1 MEVMI
6 LTYKISEI
14 AKLSG
19 VSSRTLRYYDTLN
32 VLSPSEIDDN
42 GYRVYTDAEV
52 DKLQM
57 ILLYRDMGVKLDEI
71 GALLSADNFDRL
83 IALESHLKA
92 LVERKV
98 ALDKMITN
106 LTKTIHSIKGGCT
119 MSDREKFE
127 GLNILAENETR
138 YGEELRG
145 KYGEEVVNQ
154 SFQKMQK
161 VLPEDIEKATLAM
174 NTSLLEAFKT
184 GDPSS
189 LEAQRACECH
199 KHLLEI
205 TWPEGMVTKN
215 AQLALVEGFLDDQRF
230 VDYYEGLQKGMMHF
244 FYEAT
249 KIYCETK

>member
-119 MSDREKFE
+119 MSDKEKFE

-138 YGEELRG
+138 YGEE
-145 KYGEEVVNQ
+145 
-154 SFQKMQK
+154 
-161 VLPEDIEKATLAM
+161 
-174 NTSLLEAFKT
+174 
-184 GDPSS
+184 
-189 LEAQRACECH
+189 
-199 KHLLEI
+199 
-205 TWPEGMVTKN
+205 
-215 AQLALVEGFLDDQRF
+215 
-230 VDYYEGLQKGMMHF
+230 
-244 FYEAT
+244 
-249 KIYCETK
+249 